1 MEKKICSIC
10 GRELSL
16 DEFPI
21 NRGMADGHLGKCF
34 KCWAR
39 FTLDKNRVLAMAERK
54 QGEPFKE
61 EPKAEVKP
69 AEIEPKPKP
78 KKKRNRNR
86 YEYNRAWYLAHKEE
100 HKESMRKYRQSE
112 KGRETT
118 RRSQRE
124 WYENL
129 KKNPEK
135 YRAYIVAQNERKRKR
150 SALMTDEQRA
160 ARKAQLKAY
169 YQANKARWQKY
180 NKPRQ
185 CA

>member
-1 MEKKICSIC
+1 METKICSIC
-10 GRELSL
+10 GRELPL

-34 KCWAR
+34 KCWAK
-39 FTLDKNRVLAMAERK
+39 FTLDKNRVLAMAGRK
-54 QGEPFKE
+54 QEQKE
-61 EPKAEVKP
+61 EPKP
-69 AEIEPKPKP
+69 NPKPKVVEP
-78 KKKRNRNR
+78 KKPKIKKTRNR

-100 HKESMRKYRQSE
+100 HKESTRKYRNSE

-160 ARKAQLKAY
+160 AKNAKLKAY
-169 YQANKARWQKY
+169 YQANKERWQKY
-180 NKPRQ
+180 NKPKS
-185 CA
+185 A

>member
-1 MEKKICSIC
+1 METKICSIC

-21 NRGMADGHLGKCF
+21 NRGMADGHLGKCY
-34 KCWAR
+34 KCWAK
-39 FTLDKNRVLAMAERK
+39 FTLDKNRVLAMAGRK
-54 QGEPFKE
+54 QEQKE
-61 EPKAEVKP
+61 EPKP
-69 AEIEPKPKP
+69 NPKPKVVEKKP
-78 KKKRNRNR
+78 KVKKIRNR

-100 HKESMRKYRQSE
+100 HKESMRKYRNSE

-150 SALMTDEQRA
+150 TALMTDEQRA
-160 ARKAQLKAY
+160 AKNAKLKAY
-169 YQANKARWQKY
+169 YQANKERWQKY
-180 NKPRQ
+180 NKPKS
-185 CA
+185 A

>member
-1 MEKKICSIC
+1 MVKKICSIC

-34 KCWAR
+34 KCWAQ

-54 QGEPFKE
+54 QEQKE
-61 EPKAEVKP
+61 EPKP
-69 AEIEPKPKP
+69 NPKPKVVEKKP
-78 KKKRNRNR
+78 KIKKTRNR

-100 HKESMRKYRQSE
+100 HKESMRKYRKSE

-169 YQANKARWQKY
+169 YQANKSRWEKY
-180 NKPRQ
+180 NKPKS
-185 CA
+185 A

>member
-1 MEKKICSIC
+1 METKICSIC
-10 GRELSL
+10 GRELPL
-16 DEFPI
+16 DEFPT

-34 KCWAR
+34 KCWAK
-39 FTLDKNRVLAMAERK
+39 FTLDKNRVLAMAGRK
-54 QGEPFKE
+54 QEQKE
-61 EPKAEVKP
+61 EPKP
-69 AEIEPKPKP
+69 NPKPKVVEKKP
-78 KKKRNRNR
+78 KVKKTRNR

-100 HKESMRKYRQSE
+100 HKESMRKYRNSE

-150 SALMTDEQRA
+150 TALMTDEQRA
-160 ARKAQLKAY
+160 AKNAKLKAY
-169 YQANKARWQKY
+169 YQANKERWQKY
-180 NKPRQ
+180 NKPKS
-185 CA
+185 A

>member
-1 MEKKICSIC
+1 METKICSIC
-10 GRELSL
+10 GRELII

-21 NRGMADGHLGKCF
+21 NRGMADGHLGKCY
-34 KCWAR
+34 KCWAK
-39 FTLDKNRVLAMAERK
+39 FTLDKNRVLAMAGRK
-54 QGEPFKE
+54 QDQKE
-61 EPKAEVKP
+61 EPKP
-69 AEIEPKPKP
+69 NPKPKVVEP
-78 KKKRNRNR
+78 KKPKVKKTRNR

-100 HKESMRKYRQSE
+100 HKESMRKYRNSE

-160 ARKAQLKAY
+160 AKNAKLKAY
-169 YQANKARWQKY
+169 YQANKERWQKY
-180 NKPRQ
+180 NKPKS
-185 CA
+185 A